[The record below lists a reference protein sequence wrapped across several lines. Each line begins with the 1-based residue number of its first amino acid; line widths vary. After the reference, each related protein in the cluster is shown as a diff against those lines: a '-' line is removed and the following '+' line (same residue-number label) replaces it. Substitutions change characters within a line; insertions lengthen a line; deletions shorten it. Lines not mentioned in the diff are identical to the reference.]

1 MTKIAVC
8 LLAYNEEDVIQDV
21 IEKGYNYLESLGHS
35 FELWIFDNDS
45 KDSTGKIVNN
55 LIKEKKILNIIN
67 KITMLVM
74 V

>member
-35 FELWIFDNDS
+35 FLNCGFL
-45 KDSTGKIVNN
+45 TMTLKIV
-55 LIKEKKILNIIN
+55 LEK
-67 KITMLVM
+67 
-74 V
+74 